1 MGHTGKSSGDIQ
13 RSSEKTTKYSDVDSR
28 TTPMPEEDITQVTE
42 GWAPYFQS
50 SNSFRI
56 NEVLRNMEDGQS
68 LEDAFTGRNEK
79 NLATVQAMDRNM
91 LPLNKDIQVA
101 RMAAEE
107 YLSNLMLGAGF
118 TYSEMRDAIN
128 GDQSVI
134 DRMNAKLAGTK
145 ITEKQLMS
153 TSYETNEFDWAFR
166 NRPLK
171 MNIDVK
177 AGTHAMFNPTR
188 SDDTESEMV
197 LARGTEHKLLKFY
210 YEHRQLQVKAETTPQ
225 TKIRKRR

>member
-1 MGHTGKSSGDIQ
+1 MVGHNTSS
-13 RSSEKTTKYSDVDSR
+13 SSRDKYNKYSDVDNR
-28 TTPMPEEDITQVTE
+28 KTPMPEEDITQVTE

-68 LEDAFTGRNEK
+68 LEDAFTGRHEK
-79 NLATVQAMDRNM
+79 NLATVLAMDRNM

-107 YLSNLMLGAGF
+107 YLSNIMLGAGF
-118 TYSEMRDAIN
+118 TYRDVQAAID

-134 DRMNAKLAGTK
+134 NKMNAKLAGTIIK
-145 ITEKQLMS
+145 EKQFMS
-153 TSYETNEFDWAFR
+153 TSHKTNEFDWAFR
-166 NRPLK
+166 DRPLK
-171 MNIDVK
+171 MNINAN

-188 SDDTESEMV
+188 SDDNESEMV
-197 LARGTEHKLLKFY
+197 FARGTGHKLLKFY
-210 YEHRQLQVKAETTPQ
+210 YEHDLLQVKVETIPQ
-225 TKIRKRR
+225 TKMRKRR